1 MIKSKC
7 YPRRCIKGLHH
18 SEFKTQNF
26 IDNVCGNCEIPTLK
40 FDNSKIE
47 LDDYHLCREA
57 LDFLIRW
64 KKKFVK

>member
-26 IDNVCGNCEIPTLK
+26 IDNVCGNCEIPDKLK
-40 FDNSKIE
+40 E
-47 LDDYHLCREA
+47 
-57 LDFLIRW
+57 FL
-64 KKKFVK
+64 KKMQIQPEPFLGVLNVF